1 MDVNKIMTESFD
13 MLLNRDNNLKQIVH
27 DSDNLKE
34 GAKNVSRLNTSSGAD
49 LCELCIVKERRKETE
64 ILVMDAE
71 VYDAHSGLY
80 NCSLPY
86 FH

>member
-34 GAKNVSRLNTSSGAD
+34 GAKNVSITSKFSD
-49 LCELCIVKERRKETE
+49 VSIVKERR
-64 ILVMDAE
+64 
-71 VYDAHSGLY
+71 
-80 NCSLPY
+80 
-86 FH
+86 

>member
-34 GAKNVSRLNTSSGAD
+34 GAKNVSITAKYSFNFYS
-49 LCELCIVKERRKETE
+49 
-64 ILVMDAE
+64 
-71 VYDAHSGLY
+71 
-80 NCSLPY
+80 
-86 FH
+86 